1 MNRSEGSPRAKMPER
16 TIAVGDVHGCS
27 KALKAL
33 VDAIRPTGD
42 DLIVT
47 LGDYVNRG
55 PDSRGVLDALAD
67 LKDRCRLVPILGN
80 HDEMLLRAH
89 SGLPAPATVPG
100 GPPGDRPDRDWGREL
115 EKLSPANLAF
125 LRTCVDSHEAP
136 DHFFVH
142 AAYDPAQPLDRQ
154 PASLLRWH
162 SLKFGVPRRH
172 FSGKTAVV
180 GHSSQKNGKIL
191 DLGHIVCI
199 DTYCHGGGWLTA
211 LDVVTGRTWQADRE
225 GRLRRP
231 QR

>member
-1 MNRSEGSPRAKMPER
+1 MPER

-33 VDAIRPTGD
+33 IEAIRPTAD
-42 DLIVT
+42 DLIVA

-67 LKDRCRLVPILGN
+67 LKGRCRLIPILGN

-89 SGLPAPATVPG
+89 AGLPAPAAVAG
-100 GPPGDRPDRDWGREL
+100 GPPRDRPDRDWGREL
-115 EKLSPANLAF
+115 ANLSPANLAF
-125 LRTCVDSHEAP
+125 LKSCASYHETESHL
-136 DHFFVH
+136 FVH
-142 AAYDPAQPLDRQ
+142 AAYDPALPMDRQ

-162 SLKFGVPRRH
+162 SLKSGVPRPH
-172 FSGKTAVV
+172 GSGKTAVV
-180 GHSSQKNGKIL
+180 GHSSQKNGRIL

-211 LDVVTGRTWQADRE
+211 LDVMTGRTWQADRE
-225 GRLRRP
+225 GKLRPP